1 MADNRSP
8 GFVAT
13 GVFVATVN
21 NPVAEITTVSPAF

>member
-21 NPVAEITTVSPAF
+21 NSVAEITPALPAF